1 MPIKETLRTV
11 GQLLSN
17 EIKAAVGYQ
26 QTFEELLESNDVMRA
41 INLLEN
47 RSRVAV
53 DNLSIYHTETH
64 DIMRRPGRNIY
75 DKKGNF
81 LYTKELNQIAIPYQ
95 KFINEVALVFLYG
108 RPVLWKNATKNPQ
121 SLEREDLQNQL
132 DQMGENDPVR
142 EAIQQQID
150 AIDKATAI
158 ADDKY
163 QQLMEELHKA
173 RFDAHLREAKRYAGA
188 EGCSALLFHTYQDDE
203 GKANMLIRTLAKSK
217 KDDIYT
223 LFDQYDRL
231 VAFAWGYNTKDG
243 SGKTVRHYDVY
254 TASKIYNC
262 EQVKH
267 GNWHTE
273 VSDNRV
279 GKIPVIVFMQE
290 VEWEGAETMIERL
303 EKAYSINA
311 DNIDDFGS
319 PAVVAT
325 GEVTNLDDLPAQENE
340 SKLYELRNGGDLK
353 YLELDN
359 IGIARKEEIQMLD
372 SNIMEKTFTPTVTL
386 EALRGLSNASGAT
399 LRTVMLLGSIKA
411 DKRKE
416 SHDGLLSR
424 VGNLMKSIMGNVLDV
439 AGKTYYE
446 NMVIE
451 HEYQE
456 PFGADVTQ
464 TFADLIKQ
472 YGAGAVSLR
481 TVVEQS
487 YLVPNADKELE
498 RIRQEQQ
505 QAAEMKQQQMID
517 AMSAM

>member
-1 MPIKETLRTV
+1 MPIKETLKTV

-17 EIKAAVGYQ
+17 EFKAAVGYQ
-26 QTFEELLESNDVMRA
+26 QTFEELLEHNDVMRA
-41 INLLEN
+41 ISMLQNQ
-47 RSRVAV
+47 SRVAV
-53 DNLSIYHTETH
+53 ENLTIYHTETH

-75 DKKGNF
+75 NKKGDF

-121 SLEREDLQNQL
+121 SNEREDLQRQL
-132 DQMGENDPVR
+132 DELPENDPSR
-142 EAIQQQID
+142 DAIQQRID
-150 AIDKATAI
+150 VIDKATAES
-158 ADDKY
+158 DDKY
-163 QQLMEELHKA
+163 QLLIEKLHQA

-188 EGCSALLFHTYQDDE
+188 EGCSALLFHTYQDDN

-243 SGKTVRHYDVY
+243 KGKTVRHYDVY

-262 EQVKH
+262 EQAKH

-273 VSDNRV
+273 VSENKV

-325 GEVTNLDDLPAQENE
+325 GEVTNIDDLPVQEEE
-340 SKLYELRNGGDLK
+340 SRLFELRNGGDIK

-359 IGIARKEEIQMLD
+359 IGVARKEEIKMLD
-372 SNIMEKTFTPTVTL
+372 SNIMEKTFTPTITL

-424 VGNLMKSIMGNVLDV
+424 VGNLMKAIMSNVLDIP
-439 AGKTYYE
+439 GKLYYDD
-446 NMVIE
+446 MAIE

-456 PFGADVTQ
+456 PFGADVAQ
-464 TFADLIKQ
+464 IFGDLMKQ
-472 YGAGAVSLR
+472 YGAGAISMR

-505 QAAEMKQQQMID
+505 QAAAAKQQQMID

>member
-1 MPIKETLRTV
+1 MPLKDTLRTV

-26 QTFEELLESNDVMRA
+26 QTFEELLEHNDVMRA
-41 INLLEN
+41 ISLLEN
-47 RSRVAV
+47 RSRKAV
-53 DNLSIYHTETH
+53 ENLTIYHTETH
-64 DIMRRPGRNIY
+64 AITRRPGRNIC
-75 DKKGNF
+75 DKKGNY
-81 LYTKELNQIAIPYQ
+81 LYTKELNKIAIPYQ

-108 RPVLWKNATKNPQ
+108 RPVLWKNATKNPNAT
-121 SLEREDLQNQL
+121 EREDLQQQL
-132 DQMGENDPVR
+132 DQMAENDPSR
-142 EAIQQQID
+142 EAIQKKID
-150 AIDKATAI
+150 AIDKATA
-158 ADDKY
+158 DSDSKY
-163 QQLMEELHKA
+163 QQLMEELHQA

-203 GKANMLIRTLAKSK
+203 GNAQMLIRTLAKSK
-217 KDDIYT
+217 NDDIYT

-231 VAFAWGYNTKDG
+231 VTFAWGYNTKDG
-243 SGKTVRHYDVY
+243 TGKSVRHYDVY

-273 VSDNRV
+273 SRDNPV

-340 SKLYELRNGGDLK
+340 SKLYEFRNGGDLK

-359 IGIARKEEIQMLD
+359 IGVARKEEIQMLD
-372 SNIMEKTFTPTVTL
+372 STIMEKTFTPTITL

-424 VGNLMKSIMGNVLDV
+424 VGNLMKAIMGNVLDKV
-439 AGKTYYE
+439 GKKYYD

-451 HEYQE
+451 HDYQE
-456 PFGADVTQ
+456 PFGADMAQV
-464 TFADLIKQ
+464 FSDLMKQ
-472 YGAGAVSLR
+472 YGAGVISMK
-481 TVVEQS
+481 TVLEQS
-487 YLVPNADKELE
+487 YLIPNADKELE
-498 RIRQEQQ
+498 RIKQEQE
-505 QAAEMKQQQMID
+505 QASAQKQQQLID
-517 AMSAM
+517 AMGAI

>member
-26 QTFEELLESNDVMRA
+26 QTFEELLEHNDVMRA

-47 RSRVAV
+47 RSRVSV
-53 DNLSIYHTETH
+53 GNLTVYNTETH
-64 DIMRRPGRNIY
+64 DIMRKPDRNIY
-75 DKKGNF
+75 NKKGEF
-81 LYTKELNQIAIPYQ
+81 IRTKELNKISIPYQ

-108 RPVLWKNATKNPQ
+108 RPVLWKNATKNSRSQ
-121 SLEREDLQNQL
+121 EREDLQRQYDEL
-132 DQMGENDPVR
+132 PEGSTESV
-142 EAIQQQID
+142 EIQNRID
-150 AIDKATAI
+150 DIDKATSES
-158 ADDKY
+158 DSRY
-163 QQLMEELHKA
+163 QQLMEELHQA

-188 EGCSALLFHTYQDDE
+188 EGCSALLFHTYQDDD
-203 GKANMLIRTLAKSK
+203 GNAQMLIRTLSKSK
-217 KDDIYT
+217 NDDIYT

-243 SGKTVRHYDVY
+243 SGKSVRHYDVY

-273 VSDNRV
+273 VSVNPV

-290 VEWEGAETMIERL
+290 VEWEGTETMIERL
-303 EKAYSINA
+303 EKAYSVNA

-325 GEVTNLDDLPAQENE
+325 GEITNIDDLPVQEEE
-340 SKLYELRNGGDLK
+340 SNLFELRNGGDLK

-359 IGIARKEEIQMLD
+359 IGVARKEEIQLLD
-372 SNIMEKTFTPTVTL
+372 SNIMEMTFTPTITL
-386 EALRGLSNASGAT
+386 EALRGLANASGAT

-424 VGNLMKSIMGNVLDV
+424 VGNLMKAIMGNVLDKV
-439 AGKTYYE
+439 GKEYYD
-446 NMVIE
+446 NLVIE

-505 QAAEMKQQQMID
+505 QLAAAKRELMID
-517 AMSAM
+517 AMRAM